1 MSRFVRQSIG
11 CWLCLVKLDKC
22 SIICVGWVRKNYLT
36 WVAGFGHLTL
46 DKKLTCGLGKL
57 DNIQIGPNIF
67 YQTQILI
74 SSLPRLFWYFMAPVS
89 LKQVLLIYRATHST
103 ARECTSEVVDNT
115 FLFIMMFIWCVNLFF
130 FWKWCVNLQTT
141 LLFFEAHIQLW
152 CVTGTSSSSL
162 EKRFSLVL

>member
-74 SSLPRLFWYFMAPVS
+74 SSLPLLFWYFMAPVS

-130 FWKWCVNLQTT
+130 LKMMCQSSDNTSFFWSPHTVVMCDWYK
-141 LLFFEAHIQLW
+141 
-152 CVTGTSSSSL
+152 
-162 EKRFSLVL
+162 